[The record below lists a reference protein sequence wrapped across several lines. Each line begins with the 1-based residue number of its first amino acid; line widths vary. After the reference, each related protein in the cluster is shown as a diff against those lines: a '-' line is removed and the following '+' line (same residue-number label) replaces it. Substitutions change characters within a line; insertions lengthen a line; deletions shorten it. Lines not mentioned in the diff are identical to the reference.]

1 MEVCVI
7 IHYLLIIILGF
18 IIGIISGLFG
28 VGGGFLLVPLLT
40 SVFNIPC
47 NIAIGSSLCQMI
59 GTSTASTL
67 KHRTYGN
74 VDYRLA
80 MFILI
85 GSISGAELGAQIL
98 MFLKNNTKALL
109 INNCPI
115 SQMDFWVNLIYL
127 FLLSL
132 IGISMFM
139 ESRKAKK
146 SLSLPPEEKLLLPQK
161 EKGVV
166 KTVFSQKI
174 QNIKIPP
181 LVSLPTSQIESISI
195 WNLILLGLFTGMISG
210 LLGIGGAFIMNPAL
224 IYLIGVPTSVAVG
237 TSLFQ
242 TIFIALYGTLT
253 HFVKGNINF
262 ILVANILLGS
272 LIGSQLGAK
281 IHSTLKGRDIRYY
294 FSLVIFVA
302 VAIVLI
308 KFLLRINYL

>member
-7 IHYLLIIILGF
+7 IHYLLITILGF
-18 IIGIISGLFG
+18 IIGTISGLFG

-146 SLSLPPEEKLLLPQK
+146 SLSLSPEEKSLSQK

-166 KTVFSQKI
+166 KTVFSQKV

-181 LVSLPTSQIESISI
+181 LVSLPTSEIESISI

-210 LLGIGGAFIMNPAL
+210 LLGIGGAFIMNPVL

-242 TIFIALYGTLT
+242 TIFIASYGTLT
-253 HFVKGNINF
+253 HFFKGNIDF
-262 ILVANILLGS
+262 ILVVNILSGS
-272 LIGSQLGAK
+272 LIGSQVGAK
-281 IHSTLKGRDIRYY
+281 IHHTLKGRDVRYY